1 MQHKSKRTA
10 ANSRV
15 NMFKLILFFSGH
27 TRQVLITA
35 FLFTAILTKAQQ
47 LNTINFNYLYASG
60 QEFNLDWKIIN
71 DGNEITI
78 LYKLELTDTS
88 KRIFDYDILWDV
100 RSSLAEKEGTPLTNV
115 IPEAPNEQVKTGK
128 VKVDK
133 SLAGQYAVAR
143 VIYNE
148 QKRMRVFHKRIP
160 NRKTP
165 YITTSHFPLT
175 EKFVLQ
181 GQTINLKSFAE
192 DSSVFVFHYPTI
204 FPAAGPPFATKQGR
218 VAPIIRSDSIWTVNA
233 ERTLSVKETGL
244 YLLQQDTTSLEGVA
258 FRVEDDYPK
267 LGTLQSLVGPLI
279 YVCTAQEYDK
289 LRAAGND
296 KAQFDKIILGITGNA
311 ERARNFM
318 RTYFRNVELANR
330 YFTSYKE
337 GWKTDRGMVY
347 IIYGLPQAV
356 YLLGDREVWEYN
368 NTTFI
373 GRFTF
378 TKSPT
383 IFDPEN
389 FVLIREE
396 AYRDAWYAMIDLW
409 RKARF

>member
-1 MQHKSKRTA
+1 
-10 ANSRV
+10 
-15 NMFKLILFFSGH
+15 MFKLILFLKRPVNLVTVFI
-27 TRQVLITA
+27 LISWA
-35 FLFTAILTKAQQ
+35 SSAQQ
-47 LNTINFNYLYASG
+47 LNTINYNYLYASG
-60 QEFNLDWKIIN
+60 QEFELDWKIVH
-71 DGNEITI
+71 DGEEITI
-78 LYKLELTDTS
+78 HYRLELTDTT
-88 KRIFDYDILWDV
+88 KKIFDYDVLWDA
-100 RSSLAEKEGTPLTNV
+100 RPSLADKEGTLLTGV
-115 IPEAPNEQVKTGK
+115 TPIATTEKLKSGK

-160 NRKTP
+160 TNNTP
-165 YITTSHFPLT
+165 HIAASGFPVT
-175 EKFVLQ
+175 QKFILRNQPV
-181 GQTINLKSFAE
+181 NLSAFAT
-192 DSSVFVFHYPTI
+192 DSAVFGFHYPTS
-204 FPAAGPPFATKQGR
+204 FPPASPPFATKQGR
-218 VAPIIRSDSIWTVNA
+218 VAPVIQSDSIRVFTPSQTI
-233 ERTLSVKETGL
+233 TLRETGL
-244 YLLQQDTTSLEGVA
+244 YLLQQDTASLEGVA

-267 LGTLQSLVGPLI
+267 LGTLQSLAGPLI
-279 YVCTAQEYDK
+279 YVCTSQEYDK
-289 LRAAGND
+289 LKAAGED
-296 KAQFDKIILGITGNA
+296 KAQFDKTILSITGNA

-347 IIYGLPQAV
+347 IIYGLPQVV

-396 AYRDAWYAMIDLW
+396 NYRDAWYAMIDLW

>member
-1 MQHKSKRTA
+1 ML
-10 ANSRV
+10 
-15 NMFKLILFFSGH
+15 KLIRFFKQPVFLLLTTIFLVSG
-27 TRQVLITA
+27 TLA
-35 FLFTAILTKAQQ
+35 KAQQ
-47 LNTINFNYLYASG
+47 LNIINYNYLYASG
-60 QEFNLDWKIIN
+60 QEFELDWTIIN
-71 DGNEITI
+71 DGNEII
-78 LYKLELTDTS
+78 IHYKLELTDTS
-88 KRIFDYDILWDV
+88 KRIYDYDILWDA
-100 RSSLAEKEGTPLTNV
+100 RSSLVDKEGTPLSNV
-115 IPEAPNEQVKTGK
+115 MPTLTTDQVKKGK

-133 SLAGQYAVAR
+133 SFAGQYAVAR
-143 VIYNE
+143 IFYE
-148 QKRMRVFHKRIP
+148 DQKRVRVFHKRIP
-160 NRKTP
+160 TIKTP
-165 YITTSHFPLT
+165 YVSMSDFPLT
-175 EKFVLQ
+175 QKFLLRHHPVALQ
-181 GQTINLKSFAE
+181 DFS
-192 DSSVFVFHYPTI
+192 DSSIYVSYYSI
-204 FPAAGPPFATKQGR
+204 AFPPASPPFATKQGR
-218 VAPIIRSDSIWTVNA
+218 VAPVIRPDSIWRKDTS
-233 ERTLSVKETGL
+233 TSLLLKETGL
-244 YLLQQDTTSLEGVA
+244 YLLQQDTASLEGETI
-258 FRVEDDYPK
+258 RVEDDYPK

-279 YVCTAQEYDK
+279 YICTAQEYDK
-289 LRAAGND
+289 LKAAGDD
-296 KAQFDKIILGITGNA
+296 KAQFDKVILGITGSA

-396 AYRDAWYAMIDLW
+396 DYRDAWYAIIDLW

>member
-1 MQHKSKRTA
+1 ML
-10 ANSRV
+10 
-15 NMFKLILFFSGH
+15 KLIRFFKQPLFLLLATVFLVSGP
-27 TRQVLITA
+27 LA
-35 FLFTAILTKAQQ
+35 KAQQ
-47 LNTINFNYLYASG
+47 LNTINYNYLYASG
-60 QEFNLDWKIIN
+60 QEFDLDWKIIN

-78 LYKLELTDTS
+78 HYKLELTDTS
-88 KRIFDYDILWDV
+88 KRIFDYDILWDT
-100 RSSLAEKEGTPLTNV
+100 RSSLADKEGTPLTNV
-115 IPEAPNEQVKTGK
+115 IPESPNEQVKTGK
-128 VKVDK
+128 VKIDK

-160 NRKTP
+160 TRQTP
-165 YITTSHFPLT
+165 HLVATDFPLT
-175 EKFVLQ
+175 EKFILQNQTAVLK
-181 GQTINLKSFAE
+181 GFAR
-192 DSSVFVFHYPTI
+192 DSSVFVFHYPTA

-218 VAPIIRSDSIWTVNA
+218 VAPIIRSDSLWMVNA
-233 ERTLSVKETGL
+233 EGTLALKETGL
-244 YLLQQDTTSLEGVA
+244 YLLQQDTASLQGVA

-279 YVCTAQEYDK
+279 YICTAQEYDK
-289 LRAAGND
+289 LKAAGND
-296 KAQFDKIILGITGNA
+296 KAQFDKVILGITGSA

-347 IIYGLPQAV
+347 IIYGLPQVV

-383 IFDPEN
+383 IFDLEN

-396 AYRDAWYAMIDLW
+396 DYRDAWYAIIDLW

>member
-1 MQHKSKRTA
+1 ML
-10 ANSRV
+10 
-15 NMFKLILFFSGH
+15 KLIRFFKQPVFLLLTTVFLVSG
-27 TRQVLITA
+27 TLA
-35 FLFTAILTKAQQ
+35 KAQQ
-47 LNTINFNYLYASG
+47 LNTINYNYLYASG
-60 QEFNLDWKIIN
+60 QEFELDWKIIN

-78 LYKLELTDTS
+78 HYKLELTDTS
-88 KRIFDYDILWDV
+88 KRIFDYDILWDT
-100 RSSLAEKEGTPLTNV
+100 RSSLADKEGTPLTNV

-128 VKVDK
+128 VKIDK

-160 NRKTP
+160 TRQTP
-165 YITTSHFPLT
+165 HLVATDFPLT
-175 EKFVLQ
+175 EKFILQNQTAVLK
-181 GQTINLKSFAE
+181 GFAR
-192 DSSVFVFHYPTI
+192 DSSVFVFHYPTA

-218 VAPIIRSDSIWTVNA
+218 VAPIIRSDSLWMVNA
-233 ERTLSVKETGL
+233 EGTITLKETGL
-244 YLLQQDTTSLEGVA
+244 YLLQQDTASLNGVA
-258 FRVEDDYPK
+258 FRVENDYPK

-279 YVCTAQEYDK
+279 YICTTQEYDK
-289 LRAAGND
+289 LKAAGND
-296 KAQFDKIILGITGNA
+296 KTQFDKVILGITGSA
-311 ERARNFM
+311 ERARHFM

-347 IIYGLPQAV
+347 IIYGLPQVV

-396 AYRDAWYAMIDLW
+396 DYRDAWYAIIDLW

>member
-1 MQHKSKRTA
+1 ML
-10 ANSRV
+10 
-15 NMFKLILFFSGH
+15 KLILFCKRAVNLF
-27 TRQVLITA
+27 LITA
-35 FLFTAILTKAQQ
+35 FLVTAVLTQGQQ
-47 LNTINFNYLYASG
+47 LNTINYNYLYASG
-60 QEFNLDWKIIN
+60 QEFELDWKIIN

-78 LYKLELTDTS
+78 HYRLELNDTT
-88 KRIFDYDILWDV
+88 KRIFDFDILWDA
-100 RSSLAEKEGTPLTNV
+100 RPSLADKEGTPLSNV
-115 IPEAPNEQVKTGK
+115 MPAITSDWVKSGM
-128 VKVDK
+128 VKVDR
-133 SLAGQYAVAR
+133 SLAGQHAVAR
-143 VIYNE
+143 VIYSE

-160 NRKTP
+160 VRRTP
-165 YITTSHFPLT
+165 YVETGDFPLT
-175 EKFVLQ
+175 QKFVKKQQPISLRAFSPDS
-181 GQTINLKSFAE
+181 TI
-192 DSSVFVFHYPTI
+192 VVFHYPES
-204 FPAAGPPFATKQGR
+204 FPAASPPFATKQGR
-218 VAPIIRSDSIWTVNA
+218 VAPIIRSDSVWTIHPA
-233 ERTLSVKETGL
+233 STLTVKENGL
-244 YLLQQDTTSLEGVA
+244 YLLQQDTTPLDGVA

-289 LRAAGND
+289 LKAAGND
-296 KAQFDKIILGITGNA
+296 KAQFDKIILGITGSA

-337 GWKTDRGMVY
+337 GWKTDRGMIY
-347 IIYGLPQAV
+347 IIYDLPQVV

-368 NTTFI
+368 NTNFI

-396 AYRDAWYAMIDLW
+396 SYRDTWYALIDLW